1 MYCGGEAFHW
11 WCTVF
16 LWRSI
21 GAQYCGGEGPVL
33 MTQRGTIGSGG
44 GGVGRILPSL
54 PLISYQLAHHHL
66 IAVLLPWES
75 TLAMIL
81 PTMTFII
88 SSQGHDMT
96 RATLDLGLSA
106 YHTNDVIKS
115 HPVQKTQNYLY
126 CPVQIKPIY
135 IYIYFSHKNKVL
147 LSSIKWESE
156 SISTVA
162 LLSLLGFSLATPVS
176 HRDSQFT
183 FWSDKYVY
191 ITVAPMFQ
199 HSHVYLMIGEGYETS
214 L

>member
-1 MYCGGEAFHW
+1 
-11 WCTVF
+11 
-16 LWRSI
+16 
-21 GAQYCGGEGPVL
+21 
-33 MTQRGTIGSGG
+33 
-44 GGVGRILPSL
+44 
-54 PLISYQLAHHHL
+54 
-66 IAVLLPWES
+66 
-75 TLAMIL
+75 MIL

-115 HPVQKTQNYLY
+115 HPVQKKQNYLY

-162 LLSLLGFSLATPVS
+162 LLSLLGFSLATRVTQRLSIYLLVRQICLHHCSSDVS
-176 HRDSQFT
+176 TFT
-183 FWSDKYVY
+183 CLSDDWRRLWNKFV
-191 ITVAPMFQ
+191 INDCEKWIKIFGT
-199 HSHVYLMIGEGYETS
+199 IWRR
-214 L
+214 